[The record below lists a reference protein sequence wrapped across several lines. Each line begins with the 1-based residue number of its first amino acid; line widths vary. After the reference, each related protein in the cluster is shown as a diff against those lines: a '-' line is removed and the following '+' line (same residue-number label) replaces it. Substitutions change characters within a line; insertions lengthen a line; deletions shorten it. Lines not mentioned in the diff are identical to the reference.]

1 MQELCPPYHEPGF
14 LHYFFNSDD
23 KPTVPNL
30 PDILFAYTHSGKYRI
45 SWNMHMMTPVEIVD
59 RLEML

>member
-1 MQELCPPYHEPGF
+1 MSPIPQTGGG
-14 LHYFFNSDD
+14 HYFFNSDD

-30 PDILFAYTHSGKYRI
+30 PDILFTDTHSRKYRI

-59 RLEML
+59 RLEIL